1 MVKAAWWAAP
11 PLLYNLKAAA
21 EGGRI
26 MEEVATLWC
35 GRGRW
40 CWWTCGARRDC
51 ALAEWWQFAAHVRD
65 LASQLVCTLVRGMNL
80 ASTLTTLQPSPI
92 RPAYVV
98 GGLGVS
104 H

>member
-1 MVKAAWWAAP
+1 MAVGDQA
-11 PLLYNLKAAA
+11 
-21 EGGRI
+21 GGAGGHQGGGWRWFFHR
-26 MEEVATLWC
+26 EVYVA
-35 GRGRW
+35 GGPVDVPV
-40 CWWTCGARRDC
+40 DC

-65 LASQLVCTLVRGMNL
+65 LASQLVCTLVRGMDL

-92 RPAYVV
+92 RPAYAV